1 MHNGNDALFYRV
13 QYFSCKSKIEQIGNI
28 NLKIGDLFILKR
40 QFLLN
45 LNTHLQV
52 MLNIESTLDSLRQ
65 LTCIGHDELLNYEL
79 ITDNI
84 RYPCDPCQNR
94 LQVDWW
100 HMGLH
105 STASSICQ
113 QNKGETT
120 PWDYTGYSLKTQSP
134 ARMDQS
140 T

>member
-94 LQVDWW
+94 LQVD
-100 HMGLH
+100 
-105 STASSICQ
+105 
-113 QNKGETT
+113 
-120 PWDYTGYSLKTQSP
+120 
-134 ARMDQS
+134 
-140 T
+140 